1 MKSGLNF
8 SINDK
13 NINRVLFISIDTLS
27 YDCIGFSSNSGRLS
41 KYGLQNGINTPV
53 LDEIA
58 SKSSYFTNCFSTSS
72 YTPPAHASLFTGLYP
87 PNHGV
92 RPFFYKRLN
101 EDYPTIAEIF
111 KSNGYKT
118 IFSMDMD
125 IFGPVGLTRG
135 FDYIAAGNDAETLDM
150 LSRMKD
156 EKIFLFIHMFD
167 VHDPYLYCET
177 PPQKSYN
184 DDYYEAAEEMSAKF
198 NVKIEEKEPHKIW
211 KELQKK
217 VKNSAKEYFPLYVKG
232 INKFDGGRFKML
244 YQNLKNFG
252 FFDSESIYCILS
264 DHGEG
269 RVSYSDQSVF
279 SHAGELFDEII
290 HIPLIF
296 HAPGFEDKIREEI
309 VSIADIFPSVVSCA
323 GLNLSGFKGFE
334 GAAGSGGDNILK
346 DNNGKSL
353 LEKLDGKS
361 FMGLT
366 KSGSELKSGSESDG
380 LAVGRGY
387 SGREFCYSEYF
398 ANKIIGNRI
407 NKDGEPENAGGWG
420 KVEGGEVLNVFSSED
435 DFFLFQ
441 RSVRTTDKKFVYYG
455 VFFDSG
461 ISYEKF
467 ILKNKGL
474 ADLSD
479 EDYVKSLYKIV
490 LNRFEDQEGLSV
502 HTGRLKSKE
511 KTRADVYKEFIE
523 SIEYA
528 QRPKIFY
535 YDLKND
541 PAEESPVDLKNLNN
555 TGAIGGTIR
564 KLNKEAENFLE
575 IIDNMEKNAPAA
587 PDIFNETHEVL
598 LTAKNTDN
606 AGSHYHKHNIGD
618 LLASK
623 IDFSI
628 DIIKEAYE
636 RFGKNG
642 DNNSNDDSNI
652 NSNSNSNSNSNV
664 SFIGVAFTGGKDS
677 TVMLDLVRKAFGGNI
692 PPAFKIV
699 NVDTTADFPEIY
711 EFIGRLSRE
720 WNFDLNVFS
729 NKEAVDKK
737 EVKIASDKEKCC
749 LLLKT
754 VPLKKAIT
762 DLNLKALMTAIR
774 KDEQEQRKKESYFSE
789 RNDPNHFRVHPLLHF
804 TEKDIWDY
812 IKFYDIPYCSLY
824 EQGYR
829 SLGCVPCTVKARPD
843 EPERAGRSQ
852 EKEKIMGKLRDL
864 GYF

>member
-13 NINRVLFISIDTLS
+13 NINRVLVISVDTLS
-27 YDCIGFSSNSGRLS
+27 YDCIGFSSSSDRLS
-41 KYGLQNGINTPV
+41 KYGLQNWIKTPV
-53 LDEIA
+53 IDEIA

-92 RPFFYKRLN
+92 RPFFYKKLN
-101 EDYPTIAEIF
+101 ENYPTLAEIF
-111 KSNGYKT
+111 KDNGYKT

-125 IFGPVGLTRG
+125 IFGQVGLTRG
-135 FDYIAAGNDAETLDM
+135 FDYIVTGNDAKTADM
-150 LSRMKD
+150 LDEMKN
-156 EKIFLFIHMFD
+156 EKIFLFVHMFD

-177 PPQKSYN
+177 PPEKSYN
-184 DDYYEAAEEMSAKF
+184 DDYYEAVEEMSSKF

-217 VKNSAKEYFPLYVKG
+217 VKNGIKEYLPLYVKG

-244 YQNLKNFG
+244 YKNLKNFG
-252 FFDSESIYCILS
+252 FFDYESVYCILS

-296 HAPGFEDKIREEI
+296 HAPGFEDKIRKEI
-309 VSIADIFPSVVSCA
+309 VSIADIFPSVVFCA
-323 GLNLSGFKGFE
+323 GLKLSCFKG
-334 GAAGSGGDNILK
+334 SGDNKGEIK
-346 DNNGKSL
+346 SDNNGEIKGDNKGEIKGNNNGKGKYL
-353 LEKLDGKS
+353 LEKLDGKL
-361 FMGLT
+361 FQGLA
-366 KSGSELKSGSESDG
+366 KSESDG
-380 LAVGRGY
+380 MTGGESY
-387 SGREFCYSEYF
+387 SYGVREFCYSEYF

-407 NKDGEPENAGGWG
+407 SKDANKSGEGQPENAGNGI
-420 KVEGGEVLNVFSSED
+420 KSEGAEVLNVFSSED

-441 RSVRTTDKKFVYYG
+441 RSIRTADKKFVYYG
-455 VFFDSG
+455 VFFDG
-461 ISYEKF
+461 DISYEKF

-479 EDYVKSLYKIV
+479 EDYVKLLYKIV
-490 LNRFEDQEGLSV
+490 LNRFEDQEGLSA
-502 HTGRLKSKE
+502 HIGRLKSKE
-511 KTRADVYKEFIE
+511 KTKEDIYKEFIG

-528 QRPKIFY
+528 QRPKILY
-535 YDLKND
+535 YDLKSD
-541 PAEESPVDLKNLNN
+541 PAEESPVDLKNLDD
-555 TGAIGGTIR
+555 TGKISETIIMEL
-564 KLNKEAENFLE
+564 KKKAKNFLE
-575 IIDNMEKNAPAA
+575 IIDNMEKNAPEAK
-587 PDIFNETHEVL
+587 DIFDETNEVL

-606 AGSHYHKHNIGD
+606 AGSHYHRHNIGD

-642 DNNSNDDSNI
+642 ACVGI
-652 NSNSNSNSNSNV
+652 
-664 SFIGVAFTGGKDS
+664 AFTGGKDS

-692 PPAFKIV
+692 PSAFKII
-699 NVDTTADFPEIY
+699 NVDTTVDFPEIY

-720 WNFDLNVFS
+720 WNFDLNVFA
-729 NKEAVDKK
+729 NKEAVDKN
-737 EVKIASDKEKCC
+737 EVKIAEDKEKCC

-789 RNDPNHFRVHPLLHF
+789 RNDPKHFRVHPLLHF

-812 IKFYDIPYCSLY
+812 IEFYDIPFCSLY
-824 EQGYR
+824 SQGYR
-829 SLGCVPCTVKARPD
+829 SLGCVPCTVKARSD

>member
-1 MKSGLNF
+1 MKKKYKNAIIFKMKSGLNF
-8 SINDK
+8 FINDK
-13 NINRVLFISIDTLS
+13 NINRVLVISIDTLS
-27 YDCIGFSSNSGRLS
+27 YDCIGFSSSSDRLS
-41 KYGLQNGINTPV
+41 KYGLQNWIKTPV
-53 LDEIA
+53 IDEIA

-92 RPFFYKRLN
+92 RPFFYKKLN
-101 EDYPTIAEIF
+101 ENYPTLAEIF
-111 KSNGYKT
+111 KDNGYKT

-135 FDYIAAGNDAETLDM
+135 FDYIVTGNDAKTAYILDE
-150 LSRMKD
+150 MKD
-156 EKIFLFIHMFD
+156 EKIFLFVHMFD

-177 PPQKSYN
+177 PPEKSYN
-184 DDYYEAAEEMSAKF
+184 DDYYEAVEEMSSKF

-217 VKNSAKEYFPLYVKG
+217 VKNGIKEYLPLYVKG

-244 YQNLKNFG
+244 SQNLKNFG
-252 FFDSESIYCILS
+252 FFDYESVYCILS

-296 HAPGFEDKIREEI
+296 HAPGFEDKIRKEI

-323 GLNLSGFKGFE
+323 GLKLSGFKGN
-334 GAAGSGGDNILK
+334 GDNKGEIK
-346 DNNGKSL
+346 GDNNGKGKAL
-353 LEKLDGKS
+353 LEKLDGKL
-361 FMGLT
+361 FPGMA
-366 KSGSELKSGSESDG
+366 KSEPDGMAGGES
-380 LAVGRGY
+380 Y
-387 SGREFCYSEYF
+387 SYGVREFCYSEYF

-407 NKDGEPENAGGWG
+407 NKDANKGGEGQPENAGGGVNG
-420 KVEGGEVLNVFSSED
+420 KGGEVLNVFSSED

-441 RSVRTTDKKFVYYG
+441 RSVRTRDEKFVYYG
-455 VFFDSG
+455 VFFDG
-461 ISYEKF
+461 DISYEKF

-490 LNRFEDQEGLSV
+490 LNRFEDQEGLSA
-502 HTGRLKSKE
+502 HIGRLKSKE
-511 KTRADVYKEFIE
+511 KTREDIFKEFIG
-523 SIEYA
+523 SLEYA

-535 YDLKND
+535 YDLKSD
-541 PAEESPVDLKNLNN
+541 PAEESPVDLKNLND
-555 TGAIGGTIR
+555 TGKISETIMEL
-564 KLNKEAENFLE
+564 KKEAENFLE
-575 IIDNMEKNAPAA
+575 IIDNMEKNAPEAQ
-587 PDIFNETHEVL
+587 DIFDETNEVL

-606 AGSHYHKHNIGD
+606 AGSHRRKRNIVD

-628 DIIKEAYE
+628 DIIKEVYE

-642 DNNSNDDSNI
+642 SY
-652 NSNSNSNSNSNV
+652 
-664 SFIGVAFTGGKDS
+664 IGIAFTGGKDS
-677 TVMLDLVRKAFGGNI
+677 TVMLDLVRKAFDGSI
-692 PPAFKIV
+692 PSSFKIV
-699 NVDTTADFPEIY
+699 NVDTTVDFPEIY

-720 WNFDLNVFS
+720 WNFDLNVFA
-729 NKEAVDKK
+729 NKEAVDKN
-737 EVKIASDKEKCC
+737 EVKIAADKEKCC

-789 RNDPNHFRVHPLLHF
+789 RNDPKHFRVHPLLHF

-812 IKFYDIPYCSLY
+812 IEFYDIPYCSLY
-824 EQGYR
+824 SQGYR

>member
-1 MKSGLNF
+1 MKSGLNL
-8 SINDK
+8 SANDK
-13 NINRVLFISIDTLS
+13 NINRVLVISVDTLS
-27 YDCIGFSSNSGRLS
+27 YDCIGFNSSSGRLS
-41 KYGLQNGINTPV
+41 RYGLQNGINTPV
-53 LDEIA
+53 IDEIA
-58 SKSSYFTNCFSTSS
+58 SKSSYFANCFSTSS

-92 RPFFYKRLN
+92 RPFFYKKLN
-101 EDYPTIAEIF
+101 ENCPTMAEIF
-111 KSNGYKT
+111 KDNGYKT

-135 FDYIAAGNDAETLDM
+135 FDYIAVGNDAQTADI
-150 LSRMKD
+150 LSGMKD
-156 EKIFLFIHMFD
+156 EKIFLFVHMFD

-177 PPQKSYN
+177 PPEKSYN
-184 DDYYEAAEEMSAKF
+184 DDYYEAVEEMSAKF
-198 NVKIEEKEPHKIW
+198 NIKIEEKEPHKIW
-211 KELQKK
+211 KELQRK
-217 VKNSAKEYFPLYVKG
+217 VKNSAKEYLPLYLKG

-244 YQNLKNFG
+244 SQNLKNLG
-252 FFDSESIYCILS
+252 FFDYESVYCILS

-309 VSIADIFPSVVSCA
+309 VSIADVFPSVLSCA
-323 GLNLSGFKGFE
+323 GLKLSGLNNPC
-334 GAAGSGGDNILK
+334 GSGGCNK
-346 DNNGKSL
+346 GKSL
-353 LEKLDGKS
+353 LEKLDGKH
-361 FMGLT
+361 FPGLT
-366 KSGSELKSGSESDG
+366 KSESDG
-380 LAVGRGY
+380 FTAEDGY
-387 SGREFCYSEYF
+387 SDREFCYSEYF

-407 NKDGEPENAGGWG
+407 NKDINKDGEPENEGSGVKG
-420 KVEGGEVLNVFSSED
+420 EGGEVLNVFSSED

-441 RSVRTTDKKFVYYG
+441 RSVRTKDKKFVYYG
-455 VFFDSG
+455 VFFDGG
-461 ISYEKF
+461 IS
-467 ILKNKGL
+467 KNL

-502 HTGRLKSKE
+502 HAGRLKSKE

-535 YDLKND
+535 YDLKSD
-541 PAEESPVDLKNLNN
+541 PAEENPVDLKNLND
-555 TGAIGGTIR
+555 TGAISETIEEL
-564 KLNKEAENFLE
+564 KKEAENFLE

-587 PDIFNETHEVL
+587 QDIFDGTHEVL

-606 AGSHYHKHNIGD
+606 AESHCSKHNIGD

-642 DNNSNDDSNI
+642 ASVGI
-652 NSNSNSNSNSNV
+652 
-664 SFIGVAFTGGKDS
+664 AFTGGKDS

-699 NVDTTADFPEIY
+699 NVDTTVDFPEIY

-720 WNFDLNVFS
+720 WNFDLNVFA
-729 NKEAVDKK
+729 NKEAVDKN
-737 EVKIASDKEKCC
+737 EVKIAADKEKCC

-789 RNDPNHFRVHPLLHF
+789 RNEPNHFRVHPLLHF